1 MKMATVMATGG
12 CRMPTS
18 NENFKVFRVWQR
30 TTTSS
35 SSSTAAAA
43 KLTKFLH
50 PFAHVVGGGGGGG
63 WFRGSLFRWLD
74 RRNH

>member
-1 MKMATVMATGG
+1 
-12 CRMPTS
+12 MPTS

-30 TTTSS
+30 TT
-35 SSSTAAAA
+35 AAA

-50 PFAHVVGGGGGGG
+50 PFAHVVGGGGG

>member
-1 MKMATVMATGG
+1 MKMATVTVTGG

-35 SSSTAAAA
+35 STAAAA

-50 PFAHVVGGGGGGG
+50 PFAHVVGGGGG